1 MNDTP
6 GRTLQQDGPHA
17 FTCWQLAVLEPSEF
31 QALGPAHGRV
41 LGVEQAKYLLRFSL
55 LAPSSHNTVP
65 QAYEL
70 ECEADRIGLFLRQQ
84 LVLKESDPDGR
95 EALASVGCAI
105 ENLVQAAEQYG
116 VTCRWQACP
125 TLDWSSVAPSSRPRD
140 RYLGQLLLSSA
151 PLPEATGRKA
161 TLGRMLDRRSVRAEF
176 DSAVTMPVELGHE
189 LTDALAPSVQLSIF
203 ESTTDKFAWAKLDEL
218 ALKHKLEETPFR
230 RELGEWL
237 LPNDDEL
244 HPRGMRGREFG
255 FDDRV
260 TRELSARLRGE
271 LPMPVDQL
279 SSIARAGR
287 IGLCSASA
295 ICVLSCDDPGPAT
308 AITSGRVFQRCAL
321 VAEARGFVCAVHTAV
336 CHVPHARAMGQAT
349 LMKSRT
355 PHLIF
360 RLGMHL
366 HPNDGVRPHSARP
379 RLDELLIQHV
389 AAR

>member
-271 LPMPVDQL
+271 LPTNSAL
-279 SSIARAGR
+279 SRA
-287 IGLCSASA
+287 
-295 ICVLSCDDPGPAT
+295 PAE
-308 AITSGRVFQRCAL
+308 L
-321 VAEARGFVCAVHTAV
+321 VCAVRAPFASCPATIPGPLPPLLRGACSSV
-336 CHVPHARAMGQAT
+336 ARWWRKRAALSAPFTRPSATCRTREPWAKPH
-349 LMKSRT
+349 
-355 PHLIF
+355 
-360 RLGMHL
+360 
-366 HPNDGVRPHSARP
+366 
-379 RLDELLIQHV
+379 
-389 AAR
+389 